1 MGTNIY
7 DAAVYGDL
15 DQVREIVQAHPE
27 AVNETDEYGF
37 TPLHGLAGE
46 EHVEIAQFLIDRG
59 AKVNAANDEGIT
71 PLHLA
76 TWPAMVTLLL
86 ENGAD
91 LEARSVRGETPLLVV
106 AAESEREDVMAVLLA
121 AGADVSAMGD
131 DGFTALDIALAREE
145 DAKAALL
152 RRHGAKS
159 GR

>member
-15 DQVREIVQAHPE
+15 DQVREIVEAHPE

-59 AKVNAANDEGIT
+59 AEVNAANDEGIT

-76 TWPAMVTLLL
+76 TWPAGHGHTAAQ
-86 ENGAD
+86 EG
-91 LEARSVRGETPLLVV
+91 RRPRGPLC
-106 AAESEREDVMAVLLA
+106 AW
-121 AGADVSAMGD
+121 
-131 DGFTALDIALAREE
+131 
-145 DAKAALL
+145 
-152 RRHGAKS
+152 
-159 GR
+159 

>member
-7 DAAVYGDL
+7 GAAVYGDL
-15 DQVREIVQAHPE
+15 DRVREIVEAHPE

-59 AKVNAANDEGIT
+59 AEVNAANDEGIT

-76 TWPAMVTLLL
+76 TWPAMATLLL
-86 ENGAD
+86 KKGAD

-106 AAESEREDVMAVLLA
+106 AAEAEREDVMAVLLA
-121 AGADVSAMGD
+121 AGADVNAMGD